1 MELKIVRADPA
12 GNITVFVMS
21 PLPDS
26 DSGAALV
33 NALLNDPALGAQQV
47 GFVTPPEKEGA
58 LWKLNMMGGEFC
70 GNAAR
75 SFGLL
80 VARETGLFG
89 RVSLMI
95 ETSGV
100 RQPLRIDVD
109 TVASSAEVEIPAPR
123 AETNVEFEGRVFPLY
138 LFEGIS
144 HVIAVDT
151 VAEERLVRG
160 LMEQAAQTVREP
172 ENSLDAFGV
181 MFYDTRKN
189 FLCPAVCVK
198 STGTLVFESSCG
210 SGSAALAVWLARN
223 SGEADECYEI
233 AQPGGIITARV
244 IKNRGVAQKIRI
256 GGRVTLEPSYLY

>member
-1 MELKIVRADPA
+1 MEVKIIRVDPA

-95 ETSGV
+95 ETVMNKYGLDKQGAYQVKSFSKKWLAKNPPAKPTKENMGQEV
-100 RQPLRIDVD
+100 KYSQRKYTDDDINFFLNDKN
-109 TVASSAEVEIPAPR
+109 TVEE
-123 AETNVEFEGRVFPLY
+123 L
-138 LFEGIS
+138 
-144 HVIAVDT
+144 IA
-151 VAEERLVRG
+151 RFGFRNK
-160 LMEQAAQTVREP
+160 QAAYSARAYVRKYYA
-172 ENSLDAFGV
+172 SA
-181 MFYDTRKN
+181 
-189 FLCPAVCVK
+189 
-198 STGTLVFESSCG
+198 TG
-210 SGSAALAVWLARN
+210 
-223 SGEADECYEI
+223 
-233 AQPGGIITARV
+233 
-244 IKNRGVAQKIRI
+244 
-256 GGRVTLEPSYLY
+256 